1 MDSILLAFIS
11 ILFLSLINAHGIKD
25 KSPTEDNSKS
35 EASYIKMLE
44 DFLIFM
50 IQERKELMGYRQELR
65 DLREKCKKCEDKTKE
80 MLTFHLQQFLNK
92 TSGQDEELKE
102 LRKEKQEMSR
112 QFTLLEKSWNSTKAD
127 LRLTMTKQSNEL
139 TECQQELGDLK
150 QEWENKTKECLS
162 CSLQQLNITSGH
174 ENKLDNLRKDT
185 QMMSQKEDTG
195 FVGFTVTFEAH
206 DLQQHDSILKPS
218 KFVTDYSSL
227 FSDKGEFVCKR
238 DGIYVFFFHLVT
250 NSRSNG
256 AQIYKNDIP
265 MTLTW
270 QDGPGGSTVVS
281 GTASLVTD
289 LRMWDKISIKSYK
302 DNLSVN
308 DTSVWSGHLISQKL
322 NGYIVRQ
329 STLKKNGNSEAIFGD
344 KMISNIG
351 NAKYSMKTGEFVCT
365 RTGFYKVDI
374 NTVGSVNSSYEGVD
388 VRVNGKKI
396 LGYAISWHF
405 PQGFVFSSSS
415 NTAVLN
421 LKSGDNVT
429 LKTYFSRYLNL
440 TNDSTF
446 SIYILSTDFDVNGFS
461 CHGSAIVEGKLTCN
475 LSPSNNLNSKG
486 YFTCKDEGYYY
497 FSINLVTQSAN
508 NGIQIYKNEVPLTQ
522 AWVGTNWSSY
532 STASTSLVANL
543 KVGDYITFR
552 KMRNN
557 LRVDSTTRVVGYK
570 IYPWS
575 V

>member
-1 MDSILLAFIS
+1 MYSMLAFIS

-35 EASYIKMLE
+35 EAGYTKMLE

-65 DLREKCKKCEDKTKE
+65 DLREKCKKCEEKTKE

-92 TSGQDEELKE
+92 TSGQDEDLKE

-112 QFTLLEKSWNSTKAD
+112 QFTLLEKSWNSTKANF
-127 LRLTMTKQSNEL
+127 RLTMTEQSHEL
-139 TECQQELGDLK
+139 TECQQELGDIK
-150 QEWENKTKECLS
+150 QKWENKTKEFLICR
-162 CSLQQLNITSGH
+162 LQQSNITSGH
-174 ENKLDNLRKDT
+174 ENELENPRKDT
-185 QMMSQKEDTG
+185 HMMSQKEETG
-195 FVGFTVTFEAH
+195 FVGFTVTFEAS
-206 DLQQHDSILKPS
+206 DLKQHGSILKPS
-218 KFVTDYSSL
+218 RFVTNYSSL
-227 FSDKGEFVCKR
+227 FSNQGEFVCKR
-238 DGIYVFFFHLVT
+238 DGIYVFFLHLVT

-265 MTLTW
+265 MTSTW

-289 LRMWDKISIKSYK
+289 LRMWDKICIKSYK

-329 STLKKNGNSEAIFGD
+329 STLKKNENSKVVFGS
-344 KMISNIG
+344 KMITNIG
-351 NAKYSMKTGEFVCT
+351 NANFSLKAGKFVCT
-365 RTGFYKVDI
+365 KTGFYKVDI
-374 NTVGSVNSSYEGVD
+374 NTVGYVNSSYEGVD
-388 VRVNGKKI
+388 VLVNGKKV
-396 LGYAISWHF
+396 LGFVASWHF
-405 PQGFVFSSSS
+405 PEGFVYSSSS

-429 LKTYFSRYLNL
+429 LNTYYSRYLNF

-446 SIYILSTDFDVNGFS
+446 SIYILSPFFDVNGFS
-461 CHGSAIVEGKLTCN
+461 CHKHEIVGKCFTCN
-475 LSPSNNLNSKG
+475 SPSNLNSSG
-486 YFTCKDEGYYY
+486 YYTCREEGYYY
-497 FSINLVTQSAN
+497 FSINLVTSSAD
-508 NGIQIYKNEVPLTQ
+508 NGIQIYKNEEPLTY
-522 AWVGTNWSSY
+522 AWVGANWGPY
-532 STASTSLVANL
+532 STASTSLVVNL

-552 KMRNN
+552 QMRNN
-557 LRVDSTTRVVGYK
+557 LNVDSVSRIVGYK

-575 V
+575 F